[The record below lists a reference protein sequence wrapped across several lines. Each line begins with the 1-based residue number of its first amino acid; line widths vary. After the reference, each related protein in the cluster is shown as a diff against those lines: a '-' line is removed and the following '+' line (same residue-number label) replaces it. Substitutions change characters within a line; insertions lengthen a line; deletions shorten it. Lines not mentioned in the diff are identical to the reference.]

1 MASILWGGPP
11 PPPDVEKLKR
21 RNTNW
26 WNQYADE
33 LGPQRRLEEVES
45 SSLDV
50 VGVLPDPEDWA
61 GAPSPFKGLVVGAVQ
76 SGKTASMIGVA
87 AVAIDQGFRIVIV
100 LAGLKDDLR
109 RQTARRFNRQLLRQ
123 VDEIPDT
130 GGATTGPG
138 RLGPGPLGG
147 YSLPYHHDANYV
159 PTLQV
164 QIERALR
171 KGEPAVLVVKKNP
184 KSLQA
189 VTNALSVVYR
199 RHGSD
204 SLPTLVLDDEC
215 DEASIPGQGDEKTVP
230 ACIVRLWEASD
241 PTPHVAYVGYTA
253 TAAASL
259 LQDPSS
265 ELFPSHFVKLIRHP
279 AAMNTMLS
287 YAIPEP
293 DGWYTGG
300 QTYYSAFGHEPGED
314 VNFLVLTDVKSDEL
328 GRPPQERASL
338 KSALIAY
345 LVGGAFRYGLHPDCS
360 FDDNE
365 RLPRPH
371 SMIVHTSVAV
381 DEHRVWRDAA
391 AAILHGEVQDDGVV
405 LFDADQLIQDMQ
417 ESPDEWRKWWGRLQI
432 SRSRV
437 MEERPHTEVCQVV
450 TWKRVLE
457 LIPVVLKNTK
467 LKLVNSDVD
476 GATLNF
482 SPGVDRHGN
491 VTAPDDVYV
500 HRRWGIQAIQG
511 VDGGGAVRVLL
522 HEDGS
527 DAV

>member
-215 DEASIPGQGDEKTVP
+215 DEASIPVKAMRRRCRPVLCVCGKPQ
-230 ACIVRLWEASD
+230 ILRLTLPMSA
-241 PTPHVAYVGYTA
+241 TPR
-253 TAAASL
+253 
-259 LQDPSS
+259 Q
-265 ELFPSHFVKLIRHP
+265 R
-279 AAMNTMLS
+279 
-287 YAIPEP
+287 
-293 DGWYTGG
+293 
-300 QTYYSAFGHEPGED
+300 
-314 VNFLVLTDVKSDEL
+314 
-328 GRPPQERASL
+328 
-338 KSALIAY
+338 
-345 LVGGAFRYGLHPDCS
+345 
-360 FDDNE
+360 
-365 RLPRPH
+365 RLRFYRIPRP
-371 SMIVHTSVAV
+371 SFF
-381 DEHRVWRDAA
+381 R
-391 AAILHGEVQDDGVV
+391 AI
-405 LFDADQLIQDMQ
+405 
-417 ESPDEWRKWWGRLQI
+417 S
-432 SRSRV
+432 
-437 MEERPHTEVCQVV
+437 
-450 TWKRVLE
+450 
-457 LIPVVLKNTK
+457 
-467 LKLVNSDVD
+467 
-476 GATLNF
+476 
-482 SPGVDRHGN
+482 
-491 VTAPDDVYV
+491 
-500 HRRWGIQAIQG
+500 
-511 VDGGGAVRVLL
+511 
-522 HEDGS
+522 
-527 DAV
+527 